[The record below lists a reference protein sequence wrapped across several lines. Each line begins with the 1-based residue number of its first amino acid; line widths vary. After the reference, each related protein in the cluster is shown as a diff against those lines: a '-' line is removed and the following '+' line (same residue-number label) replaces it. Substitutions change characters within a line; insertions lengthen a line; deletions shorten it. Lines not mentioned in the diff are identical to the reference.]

1 MPVLLF
7 SGLEPYWQA
16 PSVVGWRQREM
27 LYKSFFPPDYQVGQ
41 MLSSFPF
48 NASGEPGL
56 QHVQHHW
63 GSTFQYPLIING
75 PLKGGGKHT
84 DLVGA
89 EGTLYKLVFP
99 SGYQVGHTLSYTAP
113 LRFHLL
119 LSFDNR
125 CTFQRWWQRYRAH
138 WSRRDQQP
146 QFLVLPSKWVKCQYE
161 SHWKLRQFIQND
173 EGNPLRAELPALGQE
188 ALHPLQGCQAG
199 QIAWGFHQSQGWS
212 TWWCGWRNCW
222 DRQWIHR
229 ILSIEVKNWIFK
241 ILASSITSFWS

>member
-1 MPVLLF
+1 MDLSKVVAKIQILLEQKGR
-7 SGLEPYWQA
+7 STSWSSLQA
-16 PSVVGWRQREM
+16 TRLVIR
-27 LYKSFFPPDYQVGQ
+27 F
-41 MLSSFPF
+41 
-48 NASGEPGL
+48 
-56 QHVQHHW
+56 HIQHHW
-63 GSTFQYPLIING
+63 GSTFHYPLIIDA
-75 PLKGGGKHT
+75 PFKGGGKDT
-84 DLVGA
+84 ELIEA
-89 EGTLYKLVFP
+89 EGTNNPREDASMLHY
-99 SGYQVGHTLSYTAP
+99 
-113 LRFHLL
+113 
-119 LSFDNR
+119 
-125 CTFQRWWQRYRAH
+125 
-138 WSRRDQQP
+138 

>member
-75 PLKGGGKHT
+75 PFKGGGEDT
-84 DLVGA
+84 DLIGA
-89 EGTLYKLVFP
+89 EAPATPKKMQITMLSCIFFINESKSKTYLTDSTPLYFRPGVKVIP
-99 SGYQVGHTLSYTAP
+99 GNSNQVVIKVINALIC
-113 LRFHLL
+113 FHL
-119 LSFDNR
+119 
-125 CTFQRWWQRYRAH
+125 
-138 WSRRDQQP
+138 
-146 QFLVLPSKWVKCQYE
+146 
-161 SHWKLRQFIQND
+161 WKSIQLTLWAYQDWTRERNQ
-173 EGNPLRAELPALGQE
+173 PALN
-188 ALHPLQGCQAG
+188 A
-199 QIAWGFHQSQGWS
+199 F
-212 TWWCGWRNCW
+212 
-222 DRQWIHR
+222 
-229 ILSIEVKNWIFK
+229 LSPEISPGESGKVLDYK
-241 ILASSITSFWS
+241 

>member
-75 PLKGGGKHT
+75 PFKGGGEDT
-84 DLVGA
+84 DLIGA
-89 EGTLYKLVFP
+89 EAPVTPKKMQITMFSCIFFINESKSKTYLTDSTPLYFRPGVK
-99 SGYQVGHTLSYTAP
+99 GYTGQFKSSSDQGHKCFDLFSFVKEYTVDIVGLPRLDQREKPT
-113 LRFHLL
+113 
-119 LSFDNR
+119 
-125 CTFQRWWQRYRAH
+125 CTECLPFSRNFSRWVR
-138 WSRRDQQP
+138 
-146 QFLVLPSKWVKCQYE
+146 
-161 SHWKLRQFIQND
+161 
-173 EGNPLRAELPALGQE
+173 EGPRL
-188 ALHPLQGCQAG
+188 
-199 QIAWGFHQSQGWS
+199 
-212 TWWCGWRNCW
+212 
-222 DRQWIHR
+222 
-229 ILSIEVKNWIFK
+229 
-241 ILASSITSFWS
+241 